1 MRNFTKIHKAGG
13 AIGQHHLSDA
23 PTKLKATESIACES
37 NYAGWRIN
45 NKAGVGYIFIG

>member
-13 AIGQHHLSDA
+13 AISRHRLSDA

-37 NYAGWRIN
+37 NYVGWRTN